1 MRNLAFYQRLTE
13 LAGAVEGAVLST
25 IAERSGIKILQRR
38 SVVIGMPITVSHA
51 IKATDGSFSIA
62 SSPWSAPA
70 RIVELSE
77 DVSEQGGAVTWGLPL
92 DKNGKAMVDPIGR
105 PD

>member
-1 MRNLAFYQRLTE
+1 VTTILTQGVTE

-38 SVVIGMPITVSHA
+38 SVVIGMPITVSSA
-51 IKATDGSFSIA
+51 MKTASGSFSITN
-62 SSPWSAPA
+62 SQWSAPA
-70 RIVELSE
+70 TIIELSE
-77 DVSEQGGAVTWGLPL
+77 DVSEQGGAVTFGMPT
-92 DKNGKAMVDPIGR
+92 DKNGKAKVDPIGW